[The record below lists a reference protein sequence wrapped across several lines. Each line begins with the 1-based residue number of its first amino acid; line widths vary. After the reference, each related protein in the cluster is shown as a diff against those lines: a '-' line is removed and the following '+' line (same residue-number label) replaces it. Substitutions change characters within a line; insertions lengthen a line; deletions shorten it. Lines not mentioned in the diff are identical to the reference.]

1 MSAILARLLGSVLH
15 MPPIR
20 SLTSTLRPGGRGV
33 IRPARTRTSVAVTTP
48 GCLGSSKGYRPV
60 NMRYSI
66 TPMAH
71 TSTAS
76 GSYAILGAPGLEAAI
91 NISGA
96 M

>member
-1 MSAILARLLGSVLH
+1 MSAILARRLGSVLH
-15 MPPIR
+15 IPPIR
-20 SLTSTLRPGGRGV
+20 SRTSTLRPAGSGV
-33 IRPARTRTSVAVTTP
+33 IRPAFTRIKVAVTTP

-60 NMRYSI
+60 SMRYSM

-76 GSYAILGAPGLEAAI
+76 GSYAILDAAGLDAAMS
-91 NISGA
+91 ISGA